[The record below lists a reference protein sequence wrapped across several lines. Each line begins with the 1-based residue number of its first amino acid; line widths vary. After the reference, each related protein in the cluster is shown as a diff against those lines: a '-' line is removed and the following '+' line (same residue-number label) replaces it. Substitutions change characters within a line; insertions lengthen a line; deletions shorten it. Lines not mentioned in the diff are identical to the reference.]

1 MSHHFCNTT
10 DQDGEKVRGN
20 LAGNRWRLILLT
32 GRWNYSIYPNPNPNS
47 EGFGPNFMSKY
58 MKYPNFDSTQPN
70 PSCNTTPYPKV
81 FRIVEKLLLRL
92 KTSKI
97 CVLLLLCS
105 AMRVLPVLVK
115 DFHFYMSAVRSS

>member
-70 PSCNTTPYPKV
+70 PKV

-92 KTSKI
+92 KTSKT
-97 CVLLLLCS
+97 CVLLCS